1 MGSRL
6 ISWKIEVVECIS
18 LAIFHYIV
26 LCLELNIGIIKL
38 QFDVPEVKAKRKDNA
53 EIRSKVSSLTPED
66 RKRLG
71 INKSTLEH
79 IQKHIKEGE
88 RIKIYAKIVN
98 KLDE

>member
-1 MGSRL
+1 M
-6 ISWKIEVVECIS
+6 ECIS
-18 LAIFHYIV
+18 LAIFHYTI
-26 LCLELNIGIIKL
+26 LRAYYADYYILIKL